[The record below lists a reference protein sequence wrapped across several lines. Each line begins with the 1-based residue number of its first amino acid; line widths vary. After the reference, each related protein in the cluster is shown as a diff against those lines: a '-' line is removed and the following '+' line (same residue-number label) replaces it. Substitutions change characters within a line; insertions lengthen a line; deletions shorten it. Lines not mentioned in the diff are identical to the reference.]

1 MASLWMVENKNAAK
15 IPSSYF
21 ASESESEPLKRWIV
35 HISVR

>member
-21 ASESESEPLKRWIV
+21 ASESEPLKRWTV